1 MRRVRYVAALLL
13 LSTLLLPPIA
23 LAATQPPATP
33 PKPATQG
40 GAGPPPLTKLA
51 INGQG
56 YIKETIRTAVRD
68 KDAILQV
75 NWPYMAGGP
84 HFCSFYGLGKQNVD
98 PSKFMSVIRTRP
110 DAMVQLMNIDETA
123 PDVAKGSLYHPHQ
136 LTHSITLVVTADSP
150 CCFMLQDSAHVEP
163 GSVTYG
169 AFQDGSGELWVY
181 EESIGPY
188 FTDRHSFVGL
198 HNDQMMT
205 SLMKYYQAILQVYL
219 DIYPSASS
227 GGGGGGAPCPAKYAS
242 NYEVGVNHHVD
253 SGIKVTKGDKISIR
267 ASGEVTFG
275 IMAGSGG
282 PEGINFFP
290 SYNYFENLSHG
301 CLIGRIAQSEDDPW
315 TYIGASADFTADRSG
330 ELQFNVND
338 NDPSNNVGEF
348 EVKIT
353 VCKQH

>member
-1 MRRVRYVAALLL
+1 MIPVRYAAASLL
-13 LSTLLLPPIA
+13 LSTLLLSPLA
-23 LAATQPPATP
+23 LAATPPAATP
-33 PKPATQG
+33 KAPTQAG
-40 GAGPPPLTKLA
+40 SGPPPLTKLA
-51 INGQG
+51 ITGQG
-56 YIKETIRTAVRD
+56 YIKEKIRTAVRD

-98 PSKFMSVIRTRP
+98 PSQYMSIIKTRP
-110 DAMVQLMNIDETA
+110 DAVVQMLDIDEEA

-136 LTHSITLVVTADSP
+136 LGYKPTLVVTADSP
-150 CCFMLQDSAHVEP
+150 CAFMLQDSARVKP

-169 AFQDGSGELWVY
+169 AFQDGSGELWIY

-188 FTDRHSFVGL
+188 FTDTHQFVGL

-205 SLMKYYQAILQVYL
+205 SLMKYYQAILQIYL
-219 DIYPSASS
+219 DIHPAAS
-227 GGGGGGAPCPAKYAS
+227 GGGGGGPCPAKYAS

-253 SGIKVTKGDKISIR
+253 SAIKVTKGDKISIR

-282 PEGINFFP
+282 PEGIDFLP
-290 SYNYFENLSHG
+290 SYNYFENLKHG
-301 CLIGRIAQSEDDPW
+301 CLIGRVAASEDDPW
-315 TYIGASADFTADRSG
+315 SYIGASADFTADRSG

-338 NDPSNNVGEF
+338 NDPDNNVGEF
-348 EVKIT
+348 DVKIT
-353 VCKQH
+353 VCKGH